1 MRWCSVDNCVRAG
14 AWHQPS
20 DTREKC
26 CDISALFYLSLSLW
40 PWSSLLNLLDS
51 FCPSVFK
58 HQQPNSGVRG
68 IQRTNA
74 GWRLESYRLLQRKH
88 SQSYLKHG
96 AHQVEILTLTEH
108 VNKLVHYIGDL
119 LAGRYHSHHIQ
130 VVQEEVNELLGQGSG
145 CWQLIKM
152 PPTLSKSAK
161 LSHEQNRYKCC
172 ALCYNESGNKAS
184 CPVSPRVAEIIRTKV
199 DASYELNNS
208 RYAASLCTACDVDIN
223 LLGKNKIQK
232 LRFNKSSKFGETI
245 PLNLRSD
252 GPADICHCIICERAT
267 LNGTRWLAFRKMWKK
282 TPGRPSTNAGGD
294 NKSVRCNICLT
305 EVFTFNY

>member
-1 MRWCSVDNCVRAG
+1 
-14 AWHQPS
+14 
-20 DTREKC
+20 
-26 CDISALFYLSLSLW
+26 
-40 PWSSLLNLLDS
+40 
-51 FCPSVFK
+51 
-58 HQQPNSGVRG
+58 
-68 IQRTNA
+68 
-74 GWRLESYRLLQRKH
+74 
-88 SQSYLKHG
+88 
-96 AHQVEILTLTEH
+96 
-108 VNKLVHYIGDL
+108 
-119 LAGRYHSHHIQ
+119 
-130 VVQEEVNELLGQGSG
+130 
-145 CWQLIKM
+145 M

-208 RYAASLCTACDVDIN
+208 RYAASLCTACDIDIN
-223 LLGKNKIQK
+223 KLGQNKIEK
-232 LRFNKSSKFGETI
+232 LRYEKSSKFGDTI